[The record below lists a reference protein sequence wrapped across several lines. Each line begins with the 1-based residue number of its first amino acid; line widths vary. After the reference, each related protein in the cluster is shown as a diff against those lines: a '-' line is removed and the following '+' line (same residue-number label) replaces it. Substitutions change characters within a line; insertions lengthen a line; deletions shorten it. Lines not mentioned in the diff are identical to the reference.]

1 MTPSRSTSTPLAA
14 RPATTAASRNSPE
27 ARGSRPTTA
36 TGRRRASSAL
46 ANAPVPAST
55 SVAAAARLIA
65 SPAVSSLPATPL
77 TPAVPNSRPMYPAP
91 CLSTQLVYPTPGA
104 RLTLGVLRRLTG
116 LLETGL
122 LALLDPRVPGQE
134 AGSLERG
141 ATVGVDKD
149 QRPGDTQAQRARLA
163 GDAAAG
169 DPADH
174 VELLLGAQGD
184 ERLVDELLVHL
195 VREVLVERP
204 VVDLPL
210 AGAGGDAHPRDGL
223 LAPSGAQR
231 VAGDD
236 GLARRG
242 GGPLGGV
249 AGLRGVLR
257 QRLDAALVGRPGFQ
271 RVSGLR
277 HDSFPRTS

>member
-14 RPATTAASRNSPE
+14 SPATTAASRNSPE

-36 TGRRRASSAL
+36 TGLRRASWAL

-77 TPAVPNSRPMYPAP
+77 TPSVPNSRPMYPAP

-104 RLTLGVLRRLTG
+104 RLALGVLRRLTG
-116 LLETGL
+116 LLQAGL
-122 LALLDPRVPGQE
+122 LVLLDPRVPGQE
-134 AGSLERG
+134 AGPLERR
-141 ATVGVDKD
+141 AALGVDQD
-149 QRPGDTQAQRARLA
+149 QRPGDAQAQRARLA
-163 GDAAAG
+163 GDAAAA
-169 DPADH
+169 DPGDH
-174 VELLLGAQGD
+174 VELILGAQGD

-195 VREVLVERP
+195 VREVLVERA

-210 AGAGGDAHPRDGL
+210 AGAGGDAHARDGL

-236 GLARRG
+236 GLARG
-242 GGPLGGV
+242 SAGPAAGI

-257 QRLDAALVGRPGFQ
+257 RRLRGAVVSPGGQ

-277 HDSFPRTS
+277 HDLFPRTS